1 MAFSPLS
8 FVMERALRYSEVQ
21 KSSDYIVDVAQEMIR
36 KRKEERK
43 DPAKKRVC
51 AFTVKGGIT

>member
-1 MAFSPLS
+1 MAH
-8 FVMERALRYSEVQ
+8 ALHYSEVQ

-43 DPAKKRVC
+43 DPEYKRVC
-51 AFTVKGGIT
+51 AFNVTVGIT